1 MHSFRVGG
9 SSLPTFER
17 SVNKRRCCLSRLDR
31 VPPRSVSVLYS
42 IATGSLVSLFRRF
55 PRLRAEG
62 RKRGGRKSGGEGD
75 RRLCPRFHVMQKVGP
90 VCFDVSFPAA
100 AVKSRIT
107 AAVRHRGCPPT
118 CSRFMRIS
126 AGVHFDP
133 RSTCLLLFF
142 LCARRF
148 LSSPQLSR
156 IGYKRRHLI
165 LNKGNDFIC
174 FSHLLQRS
182 FFLFLRR
189 KIYRVI
195 NHVDIHISCSFVHFF
210 NFYVYRSSMHFFSI
224 CHLYV
229 MYRSDSQQ
237 F

>member
-90 VCFDVSFPAA
+90 VCFDVSFPGGCSCREIADHGRG
-100 AVKSRIT
+100 VKSRLSSNLLSFHANFSRCSLRSAIH
-107 AAVRHRGCPPT
+107 VPP
-118 CSRFMRIS
+118 SFFFMRAPIS
-126 AGVHFDP
+126 
-133 RSTCLLLFF
+133 F
-142 LCARRF
+142 LASAF
-148 LSSPQLSR
+148 SNR
-156 IGYKRRHLI
+156 I
-165 LNKGNDFIC
+165 
-174 FSHLLQRS
+174 
-182 FFLFLRR
+182 
-189 KIYRVI
+189 
-195 NHVDIHISCSFVHFF
+195 
-210 NFYVYRSSMHFFSI
+210 
-224 CHLYV
+224 
-229 MYRSDSQQ
+229 
-237 F
+237 

>member
-1 MHSFRVGG
+1 MLFIATRSRATTLRIRFIFDCYRLPCLIV
-9 SSLPTFER
+9 SSLSAFKGGRKE
-17 SVNKRRCCLSRLDR
+17 
-31 VPPRSVSVLYS
+31 
-42 IATGSLVSLFRRF
+42 
-55 PRLRAEG
+55 EG
-62 RKRGGRKSGGEGD
+62 RKEEW
-75 RRLCPRFHVMQKVGP
+75 RRRRSSPLSPFSRYAESP

-107 AAVRHRGCPPT
+107 AAVWNRGCPPT

-142 LCARRF
+142 LCVRRF

-182 FFLFLRR
+182 FFLFLPR